1 MVAGRIGIVAR
12 AAAAALVA
20 AAFALPL
27 VFMVSGSLRDPDAP
41 PPTSFELVPSPAG
54 FDAYGDAF
62 DLVDLGRQV
71 LNSLVVAAFA
81 VPLSVLVAAWAGFA
95 IARLPQRARTA
106 LVAASLAALVVPLTA
121 LLVPRFVLYSTLG
134 VTDTWLPLV
143 APALLGMSPLY
154 VLLYAWSFS
163 RLSPELYD
171 ACAVE
176 GLTPFAVWRRI
187 AMPLV
192 RPVTAAVAALA
203 FVTSWSSF
211 LEPLVYLFDA
221 DLYTVPLGLR
231 QLAALDR
238 TDYPVFLAGA
248 VVATVPVL
256 AAFVV
261 AQRYFLH
268 EHRRAG
274 WLGR

>member
-1 MVAGRIGIVAR
+1 VVGGRIGIVAR

-41 PPTSFELVPSPAG
+41 PPASFELVPSSAS
-54 FDAYGDAF
+54 FDAYGEAF

-71 LNSLVVAAFA
+71 LNSVVVAALA

-95 IARLPQRARTA
+95 IARLPRRPRIA

-163 RLSPELYD
+163 RLPGELYD

-211 LEPLVYLFDA
+211 LEPLVYLFDP

-256 AAFVV
+256 AAFFV

>member
-41 PPTSFELVPSPAG
+41 PPTSFELVPSPAR

-95 IARLPQRARTA
+95 IALLPRRARTA

-121 LLVPRFVLYSTLG
+121 LLVPRFVLYSALG

-163 RLSPELYD
+163 RLPRELYD

-211 LEPLVYLFDA
+211 LEPLVYLFDP

-248 VVATVPVL
+248 VVAIVPVL
-256 AAFVV
+256 AAFFV
-261 AQRYFLH
+261 AQRFFLH
-268 EHRRAG
+268 EHRGAG

>member
-1 MVAGRIGIVAR
+1 VVAGRIGIVAR

-41 PPTSFELVPSPAG
+41 PPASFELVPGSTS

-71 LNSLVVAAFA
+71 LNSLVVAALA

-95 IARLPQRARTA
+95 IARLPQHARTA

-121 LLVPRFVLYSTLG
+121 LVVPRFVLYSTLG

-163 RLSPELYD
+163 RLPHELYD

-256 AAFVV
+256 AAFFV

-268 EHRRAG
+268 EHRGAG

>member
-1 MVAGRIGIVAR
+1 VVAGRIGIVAR

-211 LEPLVYLFDA
+211 LEPLVYLFDP
-221 DLYTVPLGLR
+221 DLYTVPLRLR

-256 AAFVV
+256 AAFFV
-261 AQRYFLH
+261 AQRFFLH
-268 EHRRAG
+268 EHRGAG

>member
-121 LLVPRFVLYSTLG
+121 LVVPRFVLYSTLG

-163 RLSPELYD
+163 RLPHELYD

-256 AAFVV
+256 AAFFV

-268 EHRRAG
+268 EHRGAG

>member
-1 MVAGRIGIVAR
+1 MVGGRIGSVAR
-12 AAAAALVA
+12 VAAAALVA
-20 AAFALPL
+20 VVFALPL

-54 FDAYGDAF
+54 TGAYGDAF
-62 DLVDLGRQV
+62 DLVDLGRQL
-71 LNSLVVAAFA
+71 LNSLVVAALA

-95 IARLPQRARTA
+95 IARLPRRARVA

-121 LLVPRFVLYSTLG
+121 LLVPRFALYSALG

-154 VLLYAWSFS
+154 VLLYAWAFS
-163 RLSPELYD
+163 RLPRELYD

-176 GLTPFAVWRRI
+176 GLAPFAVWRRI

-248 VVATVPVL
+248 VVATLPVL
-256 AAFVV
+256 AAFFV
-261 AQRYFLH
+261 AQRFFLH
-268 EHRRAG
+268 EHRGAG

>member
-1 MVAGRIGIVAR
+1 
-12 AAAAALVA
+12 
-20 AAFALPL
+20 
-27 VFMVSGSLRDPDAP
+27 MVSGSLRDPDAP
-41 PPTSFELVPSPAG
+41 PPTSFELVPSAAG

-163 RLSPELYD
+163 RLPRELYD

-211 LEPLVYLFDA
+211 LEPLVYLFDP

-256 AAFVV
+256 AAFFV
-261 AQRYFLH
+261 AQRFFLH
-268 EHRRAG
+268 EHRGTG

>member
-1 MVAGRIGIVAR
+1 VVGGRIGIVAR

-41 PPTSFELVPSPAG
+41 PPASFELVPSSAG

-71 LNSLVVAAFA
+71 LNSLVVAALA

-95 IARLPQRARTA
+95 IARLPRRPRIA

-121 LLVPRFVLYSTLG
+121 LLVPRFVLYSALG
-134 VTDTWLPLV
+134 VTDTWVPLV

-163 RLSPELYD
+163 RLPRELYD

-256 AAFVV
+256 AAFFV

-268 EHRRAG
+268 EHRGAG

>member
-1 MVAGRIGIVAR
+1 MVGGRFARSAR
-12 AAAAALVA
+12 AAAAALLA
-20 AAFALPL
+20 FAFALPL
-27 VFMVSGSLRDPDAP
+27 LFMVSGSLRDPAAP
-41 PPTSFELVPSPAG
+41 PPTSFELAPDPLGV
-54 FDAYGDAF
+54 DAYGDAF
-62 DLVDLGRQV
+62 ALVDLGRQL
-71 LNSLVVAAFA
+71 LNSVLVAALA

-95 IARLPQRARTA
+95 IARLPRRARVA

-121 LLVPRFVLYSTLG
+121 LLVPRFALYSSLG

-143 APALLGMSPLY
+143 APALIGTSPLY
-154 VLLYAWSFS
+154 VLLYAWAFS
-163 RLSPELYD
+163 RLPRELYD
-171 ACAVE
+171 ACAIE
-176 GLTPFAVWRRI
+176 GLTPWRVWRRI

-221 DLYTVPLGLR
+221 DLYTLPLGLR

-248 VVATVPVL
+248 VVATLPVL
-256 AAFVV
+256 AAFFV
-261 AQRYFLH
+261 AQRLFLH
-268 EHRRAG
+268 EHRGAG